1 MQDDISLVLGVEGL
15 SGFVNDMA
23 RADAATVKATTSMA
37 DGLENAAGAAKKAF
51 NQDLKIPAVA
61 GSVDKLK
68 EELKDL
74 EKQWGATGSA
84 IERAKIGPQIAAL
97 EAEIANAEKSI
108 PKATKSMGASIKE
121 FASEYAAAFGA
132 AAVGAVVAFGKASV
146 DAFME
151 YETAV
156 ADLSAITGAA
166 GAELKGL
173 EADAKQMGIGIEGGA
188 VAAVEGFKIIKS
200 AMADLNGADLSK
212 VTKESIALAQ
222 ASGMEVPNAAKSLAA
237 ALNQFQAPAQDAA
250 RYINVL
256 GAAAKFG
263 AAEIPATTDA
273 LLEFG
278 GVAAKAKFSIEESA
292 AAIQTLAKFGIE
304 GGEAGTALRNIGLAM
319 TNIKGLPKEAID
331 GLKRT
336 GVNFDIVSN
345 AALPAAV
352 RLKEFSKVMQDG
364 VAAEKTFGK
373 ENIVAAQR
381 LLENIPLFEQLTKQ
395 VTGTNVAYDQAAT
408 NNATLAHSFLEI
420 KNQISNFMIEVGA
433 AIAPVLREITEGFTP
448 AWESAK
454 QTIVAIYGPMV
465 DLGKTLMG
473 LAETLGITTGEGNM
487 FVAIVDGIGV
497 AFRLATLPMQAII
510 AAMQTLAE
518 AVTWGV
524 ETFADIRDAV
534 TGFTDRI
541 PFATDALNVLMGVA
555 KMTLAPILLLK
566 DAWDLLFPAE
576 QQSNAS
582 KMLQSISIEAYKV
595 GHEMGATNAQMAEF
609 AKTQS
614 AAMYAGLSAA
624 EATVKFRKELA
635 HFLEMTKEIDNNAP
649 DKPFKELESAA
660 KGAGNA
666 VKDVAKELEF
676 FKSKDI
682 LGALGSTDALTNMQ
696 KLTQEAQN
704 LHKSVTDISDKGMR
718 ASDLFGDGL
727 NIDTPLQSAS
737 NKFTLFAATVGDT
750 FKGLKEG
757 IKANMV
763 QIGADL
769 AFGIGEAIAMG
780 GSVGDVF
787 KAAIR
792 EMAVQI
798 PKMAGMALLNAAAF
812 PANAPIALPLAA
824 IGLGLLGLSGILSGL
839 FKNADSKKAQQ
850 TQSLAQES
858 GARAPSQ
865 GGQLGL
871 SAFVDNSGLAAEFG
885 ASVAENMVG
894 MRMGFSVNGRD
905 FDGEIYAG
913 NRREMGRRGK

>member
-1 MQDDISLVLGVEGL
+1 MQDDISIVLGVEGL
-15 SGFVNDMA
+15 AGFKADMGSA
-23 RADAATVKATTSMA
+23 AATTNSATTSMS
-37 DGLENAAGAAKKAF
+37 GG
-51 NQDLKIPAVA
+51 
-61 GSVDKLK
+61 
-68 EELKDL
+68 LKDM
-74 EKQWGATGSA
+74 ASSM
-84 IERAKIGPQIAAL
+84 AL
-97 EAEIANAEKSI
+97 
-108 PKATKSMGASIKE
+108 
-121 FASEYAAAFGA
+121 AFGA

-151 YETAV
+151 YETAI

-200 AMADLNGADLSK
+200 AMADLKSDEVAK
-212 VTKESIALAQ
+212 VTKEAIALAQ
-222 ASGMEVPNAAKSLAA
+222 ASGMALPDAAKSLSSAMNQMELGAA
-237 ALNQFQAPAQDAA
+237 DAA
-250 RYINVL
+250 RTINVL

-331 GLKRT
+331 GLKRV

-395 VTGTNVAYDQAAT
+395 VTGTNTAYEQAAV
-408 NNATLAHSFLEI
+408 NNNTLAHSFLEI

-473 LAETLGITTGEGNM
+473 LAETLGITTSDGNM

-524 ETFADIRDAV
+524 ETFVDIRDAV

-582 KMLQSISIEAYKV
+582 KMLQSISVEAYKV

-676 FKSKDI
+676 FKTKDI

-727 NIDTPLQSAS
+727 NIDTPLQSAA

-750 FKGLKEG
+750 FKGLKDG

-824 IGLGLLGLSGILSGL
+824 VGLGLLGLSGILSGL
-839 FKNADSKKAQQ
+839 FKGADAKKAQQ

-871 SAFVDNSGLAAEFG
+871 SAFVDNSGLASEIG
-885 ASVAENMVG
+885 NSVADAL
-894 MRMGFSVNGRD
+894 NGRE
-905 FDGEIYAG
+905 FILNADGSRFRVAVEEA
-913 NRREMGRRGK
+913 NKKNLTARGK

>member
-1 MQDDISLVLGVEGL
+1 MQDDISIVLGVEGL
-15 SGFVNDMA
+15 AGFKADMGSA
-23 RADAATVKATTSMA
+23 AATTNSATTSMS
-37 DGLENAAGAAKKAF
+37 GG
-51 NQDLKIPAVA
+51 
-61 GSVDKLK
+61 
-68 EELKDL
+68 LKDM
-74 EKQWGATGSA
+74 ASSM
-84 IERAKIGPQIAAL
+84 AL
-97 EAEIANAEKSI
+97 
-108 PKATKSMGASIKE
+108 
-121 FASEYAAAFGA
+121 AFGA

-173 EADAKQMGIGIEGGA
+173 ESDAKQMGIGIEGGA

-200 AMADLNGADLSK
+200 AMADLKSDEVAK
-212 VTKESIALAQ
+212 VTKEAIALAQ
-222 ASGMEVPNAAKSLAA
+222 ASGMALPDAAKSLSSAM
-237 ALNQFQAPAQDAA
+237 NQMELKAGDAA
-250 RYINVL
+250 RTVNVL

-331 GLKRT
+331 GLKRV

-395 VTGTNVAYDQAAT
+395 VTGTNTAYEQAAV
-408 NNATLAHSFLEI
+408 NNNTLAHSFLEI
-420 KNQISNFMIEVGA
+420 KNQIGNFMIEIGA
-433 AIAPVLREITEGFTP
+433 AIAPVLRVITEGFTP

-454 QTIVAIYGPMV
+454 QTLITIYTPMIDIVKNLMS
-465 DLGKTLMG
+465 LGDALG
-473 LAETLGITTGEGNM
+473 LSAGEGNA
-487 FVAIVDGIGV
+487 FVGIVDAIGV
-497 AFRLATLPMQAII
+497 ALKIVTFPARII
-510 AAMQTLAE
+510 YTEFNLIIK
-518 AVTWGV
+518 AVTWAV
-524 ETFADIRDAV
+524 NAFKDARDAV
-534 TGFTDRI
+534 LAFGDQV
-541 PFATDALNVLMGVA
+541 PAVGVA
-555 KMTLAPILLLK
+555 LDVILAPIRAVGYAMDWVSDKIAGALGF
-566 DAWDLLFPAE
+566 DVQE
-576 QQSNAS
+576 EMSNTTKSMQAMS
-582 KMLQSISIEAYKV
+582 REAFKV
-595 GHEMGATNAQMAEF
+595 GNAMGGTNEQIMDF
-609 AKTQS
+609 AKNLQAS
-614 AAMYAGLSAA
+614 QYAGLSMADTAA
-624 EATVKFRKELA
+624 KLKMDFAA
-635 HFLEMTKEIDNNAP
+635 Y
-649 DKPFKELESAA
+649 LESLKATNAETEAGIAPADAFAA
-660 KGAGNA
+660 AIGGVGAKAIPAAGSIDYLNA
-666 VKDVAKELEF
+666 KIDALQKSYTAATDGVTRAKLDLQIQKLKFELDAAGGSLDT
-676 FKSKDI
+676 FKSKI
-682 LGALGSTDALTNMQ
+682 GALEEFSKSVSDVTKLPTRAIESLGDAL
-696 KLTQEAQN
+696 A
-704 LHKSVTDISDKGMR
+704 
-718 ASDLFGDGL
+718 
-727 NIDTPLQSAS
+727 IDAPLDAAA

-757 IKANMV
+757 IKSNMV

-824 IGLGLLGLSGILSGL
+824 VGLGLLGLSGILSGL
-839 FKNADSKKAQQ
+839 FKGADAKKAQQ

-871 SAFVDNSGLAAEFG
+871 SAFVDNSGLASEIG
-885 ASVAENMVG
+885 NSVADAL
-894 MRMGFSVNGRD
+894 NGRE
-905 FDGEIYAG
+905 FILNADGSRFRVAVEEA
-913 NRREMGRRGK
+913 NKKNLTARGK